1 LVIFSLPFNAQN
13 SGGST
18 EHIEPDKQTLIL
30 KEYGKNIQRLV
41 DHISGIEDRE
51 KRTQS
56 AFTAI
61 EIIKQLNPTWKQEN
75 DQKLWDDLHIMSDFK
90 LDVDSPFPIPE
101 KELLGKRPLSIGYPK
116 GEVKFKHYGRNIEKL
131 IEKAIEI
138 EDDEEQETAIIFIGQ
153 LMRSFHSTWNRDNFD
168 DGIILDDIKTLS
180 KGKLHIDLD
189 KVKENSLFESN
200 TRRDFK
206 LPIAVEP
213 PGKNKRNVIHK
224 NRRNIGGNNIN
235 KKRRN

>member
-1 LVIFSLPFNAQN
+1 M
-13 SGGST
+13 
-18 EHIEPDKQTLIL
+18 
-30 KEYGKNIQRLV
+30 KEYGKNIQGLV
-41 DHISGIEDRE
+41 DHICSIEDRE

-56 AFTAI
+56 AYTVV
-61 EIIKQLNPTWKQEN
+61 EVIKQLNPSLKQEN
-75 DQKLWDDLHIMSDFK
+75 DQKIWDDLYIMSDFK
-90 LDVDSPFPIPE
+90 LDVDGPYPMPE
-101 KELLGKRPLSIGYPK
+101 KELLGKKPLPIGYPK

-138 EDDEEQETAIIFIGQ
+138 EDDEEQEAAIIYIGQ

-180 KGKLHIDLD
+180 KGKLHIDLE
-189 KVKENSLFESN
+189 KVKENGLFESN

-206 LPIAVEP
+206 VPMQEESGAK
-213 PGKNKRNVIHK
+213 GKRGHQGK
-224 NRRNIGGNNIN
+224 RRNNGHN

>member
-1 LVIFSLPFNAQN
+1 MSIKPYKYN
-13 SGGST
+13 
-18 EHIEPDKQTLIL
+18 IL

-41 DHISGIEDRE
+41 DHITGIEDRE

-56 AFTAI
+56 AFTVI
-61 EIIKQLNPTWKQEN
+61 EIIKQLNPTWKLEN
-75 DQKLWDDLHIMSDFK
+75 DQKMWDDLYIMSDFK
-90 LDVDSPFPIPE
+90 LDVDAPFPMPE
-101 KELLGKRPLSIGYPK
+101 KELLGKRPMPIGYPK

-131 IEKAIEI
+131 IEQAIEI
-138 EDDEEQETAIIFIGQ
+138 EDDEEQETAIIYVGQ

-200 TRRDFK
+200 TRRDFQ
-206 LPIAVEP
+206 LPIAVDP
-213 PGKNKRNVIHK
+213 PGKNKRNGLHNK
-224 NRRNIGGNNIN
+224 NRRPVVQ

>member
-1 LVIFSLPFNAQN
+1 MEQSQP
-13 SGGST
+13 
-18 EHIEPDKQTLIL
+18 EKQLIL

-41 DHISGIEDRE
+41 DHVTGIEDRE

-56 AFTAI
+56 AYTVI

-75 DQKLWDDLHIMSDFK
+75 DQKLWDDIYIMSDFK
-90 LDVDSPFPIPE
+90 LDIDGPFPMPE
-101 KELLGKRPLSIGYPK
+101 KELLGKKPLPVGYPK

-138 EDDEEQETAIIFIGQ
+138 ENDEEQEAAVIYIGQ

-168 DGIILDDIKTLS
+168 DGIIIDDIKTLS
-180 KGKLHIDLD
+180 KGKLHIDLE
-189 KVKENSLFESN
+189 KVRENALFESN

-206 LPIAVEP
+206 IPHIEEEHNQ
-213 PGKNKRNVIHK
+213 KKKHIHSKKHRNNGH
-224 NRRNIGGNNIN
+224 N

>member
-1 LVIFSLPFNAQN
+1 M
-13 SGGST
+13 
-18 EHIEPDKQTLIL
+18 EHFEPDKQRLIL

-41 DHISGIEDRE
+41 DHITGIEDRE

-56 AFTAI
+56 AFTVI
-61 EIIKQLNPTWKQEN
+61 EIIKQLNPNMKQET
-75 DQKLWDDLHIMSDFK
+75 DQKLWDDVYIMSDFK
-90 LDVDSPFPIPE
+90 LDVDAPFPMPE
-101 KELLGKRPLSIGYPK
+101 KELLGKRPQPIGYPK

-138 EDDEEQETAIIFIGQ
+138 ENDEEQEAAIIFIGQ
-153 LMRSFHSTWNRDNFD
+153 LMRSFHSTWNRENFD

-180 KGKLHIDLD
+180 KGRLHIDLE
-189 KVKENSLFESN
+189 KVRENSLFESN

-206 LPIAVEP
+206 IPHIEEEHSKKSNRNNHIKRR
-213 PGKNKRNVIHK
+213 PG
-224 NRRNIGGNNIN
+224 GGGHIN